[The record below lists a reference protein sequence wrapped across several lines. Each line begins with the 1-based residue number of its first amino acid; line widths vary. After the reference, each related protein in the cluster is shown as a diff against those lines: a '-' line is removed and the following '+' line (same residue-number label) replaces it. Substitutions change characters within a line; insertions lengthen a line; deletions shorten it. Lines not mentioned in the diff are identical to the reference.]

1 MRKFS
6 EVELRVELSYHR
18 WWLLGY
24 DCGQRANLRGA
35 NLRWANLFGADL
47 RDADLRDADLR
58 GADLRGANLRDA
70 DLRWADLGKADLR
83 RANLRG
89 ANLRGADLF
98 GADLREANLR
108 GANLRDADLR
118 DADLRGANLRGANLR
133 GADLR
138 FCKGVTH
145 IISEYYSAYIYGSR
159 MRIGCED
166 HEISAWKSFSD
177 YEIARMAH
185 GALSRWTQNKGW
197 VLAACDAHLARNGV
211 Q

>member
-24 DCGQRANLRGA
+24 DCGQRADLRGA

-83 RANLRG
+83 R
-89 ANLRGADLF
+89 
-98 GADLREANLR
+98 
-108 GANLRDADLR
+108 
-118 DADLRGANLRGANLR
+118 
-133 GADLR
+133 ADLR